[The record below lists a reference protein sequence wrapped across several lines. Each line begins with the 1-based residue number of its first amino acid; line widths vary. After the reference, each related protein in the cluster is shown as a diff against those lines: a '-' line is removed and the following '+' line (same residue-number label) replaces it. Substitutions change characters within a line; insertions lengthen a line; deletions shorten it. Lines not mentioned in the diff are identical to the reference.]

1 MSYIAIGVFTDVS
14 GGTQYLYRAFSS
26 TEPERHIKKI
36 KRDIYYQLGYQESYP
51 NDRNTYYGWFNYL
64 LELYSDLT
72 VDERGDVVK
81 CVVRLNNTINTDY
94 KILAINMNYANQIPA
109 ANGHVYNIP
118 HRVIQP
124 NLALD
129 AEFIH
134 EDALLDLED
143 SSSDDE

>member
-1 MSYIAIGVFTDVS
+1 MDGSTTFQNYI
-14 GGTQYLYRAFSS
+14 
-26 TEPERHIKKI
+26 
-36 KRDIYYQLGYQESYP
+36 
-51 NDRNTYYGWFNYL
+51 
-64 LELYSDLT
+64 
-72 VDERGDVVK
+72 DERGDVVK

-143 SSSDDE
+143 SSSDDEQGAYFLRVINLQPAYKNPAHRAISTALINISSSFRTI